1 MKDNIYK
8 LTLLSLTAM
17 IMAAMMTGCGNNDGK
32 VVGIVEE
39 RDSLRTAYE
48 AQRQRLEAIDGML
61 ATINGAL
68 DSVAIEEGMLFT
80 GRSKETPVSR
90 NDVLRNLERYEQVLR
105 QQQDKIR
112 RLESMLSAGN
122 GTSAGSTGNAD
133 LQELVAH
140 MKSQLASKDAQ
151 ITQLRAELSKK
162 DVNISQLR
170 RQVESQRT
178 QIARQDEQIAELDR
192 KSKAQVTALARQDE
206 ILNNCYVLIGSK
218 SDLKRKGVVRK
229 NRLLSDAALDKSKF
243 AKVDIRK
250 FREIS
255 FTAKRPRILT
265 DIPPSAYKLTT
276 TGDRN
281 YTLHVTNATA
291 FWSISNFLVIQT
303 D

>member
-1 MKDNIYK
+1 MKIYIYN
-8 LTLLSLTAM
+8 LICLSLTV
-17 IMAAMMTGCGNNDGK
+17 ILITTIMTGCRNDGK
-32 VVGIVEE
+32 VINLVEE
-39 RDSLRTAYE
+39 RDSLKAAYE
-48 AQRQRLEAIDGML
+48 VQRQRLSAIDGMIS
-61 ATINGAL
+61 TINGAL
-68 DSVAIEEGMLFT
+68 DSIAIEEGMLFMNK
-80 GRSKETPVSR
+80 SEETPVSR
-90 NDVLRNLERYEQVLR
+90 NDVLQNLERYEQVLR
-105 QQQDKIR
+105 NQQNKIR
-112 RLESMLSAGN
+112 QLENLLATNKDIKEGN
-122 GTSAGSTGNAD
+122 GKNGD
-133 LQELVAH
+133 LQELVRH
-140 MKSQLASKDAQ
+140 MKVQLEDKDAQ
-151 ITQLRAELSKK
+151 INRLRIELSKK

-192 KSKAQVTALARQDE
+192 RSKAQTTALARQDE
-206 ILNNCYVLIGSK
+206 VINQCYVLIGSK
-218 SDLKRKGVVRK
+218 NDLKRKGVVRK

-265 DIPPSAYKLTT
+265 DIPPSAYTLTT

-281 YTLHVTNATA
+281 FTLRVNNATA